1 MDLFT
6 SIENVCGT
14 GPKEVSRTQH
24 RRTQALLITS
34 SDCTMYVDAV
44 NVGNHDRKGR

>member
-6 SIENVCGT
+6 PIENVCGT
-14 GPKEVSRTQH
+14 GPQKVGRVQR
-24 RRTQALLITS
+24 RRTQALFVAPG
-34 SDCTMYVDAV
+34 DRTMHVDAV